1 MNIEKK
7 FITESYKGNILDITF
22 QNKDS
27 FVNNDKTDWIF
38 DVSQVYV
45 KKVKV
50 GLFAICEVVDDF
62 KDMIKKCKKNIF
74 LKTNFKQWLWL
85 KNTNEYNIEVEGERK
100 TVWVC
105 KVLKFK
111 DFLKMI
117 KFEGDISK
125 QAEQFFN
132 SFEDIEMVQIIYGR
146 CIPSMKWFDGI
157 NRRYLKRHKFTKNEI
172 VAITAVAGS
181 GKTTTLLE
189 LAETHK
195 KKKILYLAFNKALIS
210 EIRTKL
216 YHKKIRNVT
225 CCTFDGLM
233 RQIFINKTGV
243 NSNNMSIIDLK
254 PQTIGGV
261 YPWLAN
267 KPWKVKNY
275 YCIWFAKFCKQV
287 EYSSIDK
294 YIKKNFGNQKKAIL
308 KNLWEKAMGK
318 KFFTF
323 DSIRKLVEVEH
334 WARGYLDDNYD
345 MVFFD
350 EAQDCDPLMLKMLLN
365 DTTIPKVFVGDP
377 KQAIYEW
384 RGAINAFEKL
394 PTNTFVIE
402 FYKTF
407 RIGNPACKE
416 ICKEFD
422 DLWMVSGVKWKT
434 DIYYNA
440 EPQTKYVYLFRSW
453 RRLLTAARNID
464 KVWINNFDRQVSYM
478 KKLHNKLKI
487 SKLSEEEMAGFADDL
502 PSFLLKLS
510 ENELNNLIS
519 DIEAN
524 FVRDKEQAE
533 CMMYTVHSYKGLE
546 HNIIRICDDVDI
558 KDEKN
563 IYYVASTRAR
573 RQIIFDEPDEDFDEI
588 EYEDEDEDEGDSD
601 IMYNREFGS
610 LDKFIYQN

>member
-7 FITESYKGNILDITF
+7 FITEFHKGNNLNITF
-22 QNKDS
+22 QDKGN
-27 FVNNDKTDWIF
+27 FVNDDKTDWIF
-38 DVSQVYV
+38 DVSKVYV

-50 GLFAICEVVDDF
+50 GLFAICEVVDDL
-62 KDMIKKCKKNIF
+62 KDKIKKCKKNIF
-74 LKTNFKQWLWL
+74 LNTNFKEWLLL
-85 KNTNEYNIEVEGERK
+85 KNTNEYNIEVEGMRK

-117 KFEGDISK
+117 KFEGNLSK

-132 SFEDIEMVQIIYGR
+132 TFEDIEMTKIIYGR

-157 NRRYLKRHKFTKNEI
+157 NRRYLKRHKFVKNEI

-189 LAETHK
+189 LAEIHK
-195 KKKILYLAFNKALIS
+195 KKKILYLAFNKALIN
-210 EIRTKL
+210 EIRCKL
-216 YHKKIRNVT
+216 YHKKIRNVA

-233 RQIFINKTGV
+233 REIFIQKTGI
-243 NSNNMSIIDLK
+243 NGENMNIIDLK
-254 PQTIGGV
+254 PQTIGSV

-275 YCIWFAKFCKQV
+275 YCIWLSKFCKQV

-308 KNLWEKAMGK
+308 KNLWEYAMGK

-323 DSIRKLVEVEH
+323 DSIRKLVEVER

-394 PTNTFVIE
+394 PTDTFVIE
-402 FYKTF
+402 LYKTF

-416 ICKEFD
+416 ICKDFD

-434 DIYYNA
+434 NIYYDA
-440 EPQTKYVYLFRSW
+440 EPQAKYVYLFRSW
-453 RRLLTAARNID
+453 RRLLTAARNIN
-464 KVWINNFDRQVSYM
+464 KVWINNFDRQVAYM

-487 SKLSEEEMAGFADDL
+487 SKLTEEEMAGFADDL

-510 ENELNNLIS
+510 ENELNNLIF

-524 FVRDKEQAE
+524 LVRDKEQSE

-563 IYYVASTRAR
+563 IYYVASTRGR
-573 RQIIFDEPDEDFDEI
+573 KQIIFDETDYESESD
-588 EYEDEDEDEGDSD
+588 YEDESVSD
-601 IMYNREFGS
+601 IGYNRKFRT

>member
-7 FITESYKGNILDITF
+7 FITESHKGNSLNITF
-22 QNKDS
+22 QDKDS
-27 FVNNDKTDWIF
+27 FVNDDKTDWIF
-38 DVSQVYV
+38 DVSKAYV

-74 LKTNFKQWLWL
+74 LNTNFKQWLLL

-117 KFEGDISK
+117 KFEGNFSK

-132 SFEDIEMVQIIYGR
+132 TFEDIEMTQIIYGR
-146 CIPSMKWFDGI
+146 CILSMKWFDGI
-157 NRRYLKRHKFTKNEI
+157 NRRYLKRHKFAKNEI

-189 LAETHK
+189 LAEIHK

-210 EIRTKL
+210 EIRCKL
-216 YHKKIRNVT
+216 YHKKIRNVA

-233 RQIFINKTGV
+233 RQIFIQKTGI
-243 NSNNMSIIDLK
+243 NGDNMSIIDLK
-254 PQTIGGV
+254 PQTIGSV

-287 EYSSIDK
+287 EYSSIDQ

-308 KNLWEKAMGK
+308 KNLWEYAMRK

-440 EPQTKYVYLFRSW
+440 EPQAKYVYLFRSW

-487 SKLSEEEMAGFADDL
+487 SKLTEEEMAGFADDL

-524 FVRDKEQAE
+524 LVRDKEQAE

-563 IYYVASTRAR
+563 IYYVASTRGR
-573 RQIIFDEPDEDFDEI
+573 RQIIFDEPEDED
-588 EYEDEDEDEGDSD
+588 EYEDEYEDEGVSN
-601 IMYNREFGS
+601 IAYNREFGN
-610 LDKFIYQN
+610 LDQFLR